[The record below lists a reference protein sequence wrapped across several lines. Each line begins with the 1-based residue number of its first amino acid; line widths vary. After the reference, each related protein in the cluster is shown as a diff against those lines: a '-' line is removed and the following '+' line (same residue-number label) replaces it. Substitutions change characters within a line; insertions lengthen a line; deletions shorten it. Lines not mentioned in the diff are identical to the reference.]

1 VRSLNTAPV
10 EPTAVTFPGARQ
22 VVAVTGQSTHKKTG
36 VTTTLTRRFLTSH
49 TATTIGASRLSETI
63 RGHWSVENQN
73 HRRRDVWWGE
83 DRCRLHSRN
92 AACALALLRTALLAL
107 VIPTERP
114 MPELFA
120 TVIARPAYG
129 LQLLKSK

>member
-1 VRSLNTAPV
+1 VA
-10 EPTAVTFPGARQ
+10 FPGARQ
-22 VVAVTGQSTHKKTG
+22 LAATLGQSTHKKSG
-36 VTTTLTRRFLTSH
+36 QTTALTRHFITSH
-49 TATTIGASRLSETI
+49 PASSLPVGRLAAAI

-83 DRCRLHSRN
+83 DRCRLRRPN

-107 VIPTERP
+107 VIPTGRP

-120 TVIARPAYG
+120 TVVARPSFG
-129 LQLLKSK
+129 LHLLSSK